1 MSLDSCKSNLQN
13 KELCVVYGGDENYK
27 KYVEK
32 LISQHENVNS
42 IYIDKWFNRG
52 RLMNICKELS
62 SGQVLLQYDDD
73 DDFHKDS
80 FEFQINYMLEKE
92 INSSCH
98 GKLFY
103 TFINQKKTH
112 CVDFTSRKLWGASN
126 TLMYF
131 DDDKDYNEYD
141 KYDNSVDFSKIML
154 RINFT
159 KMST

>member
-1 MSLDSCKSNLQN
+1 MDSYGNQTYQN

-112 CVDFTSRKLWGASN
+112 CVDFTSRK
-126 TLMYF
+126 TLGRCQ
-131 DDDKDYNEYD
+131 
-141 KYDNSVDFSKIML
+141 IL
-154 RINFT
+154 
-159 KMST
+159 